1 MSDNHDRNKSE
12 LTVSGTRS
20 LAIKRSDLVK
30 RGLYLIDEVKK
41 RQVEVP
47 TDREK
52 KIIESIMC
60 DWEIH
65 YSLDINMFSSM
76 TDFYKFM
83 DTEVQFHA
91 KIDGL
96 DIEKAKEAYISWAK
110 KCHSAEYDKLFMEFF
125 NKILNDKKA
134 ISRQELMTRLEE
146 VDFQAAA
153 ENTAYTFREAAKK
166 AESEGVRYIEM
177 KKFMYAID
185 HYIEKPC
192 LERAITLLEKY
203 PSWLG
208 LFELT
213 KDTLIIR
220 LRNFKK
226 PKE

>member
-41 RQVEVP
+41 RKVEVP

-52 KIIESIMC
+52 KIIDSMMF
-60 DWEIH
+60 DWEMH
-65 YSLDINMFSSM
+65 YFQGLNMFSSM
-76 TDFYKFM
+76 TDFFKFM
-83 DTEVQFHA
+83 DTEVLFHA
-91 KIDGL
+91 IDGL
-96 DIEKAKEAYISWAK
+96 GIEKAKEAYISWAK
-110 KCHSAEYDKLFMEFF
+110 KCHPTEYDKLLTEFF
-125 NKILNDKKA
+125 NKILDDKVT

-153 ENTAYTFREAAKK
+153 KNLAYTFREVAKK

-177 KKFMYAID
+177 KEFMDVTD
-185 HYIEKPC
+185 HYIRNPC
-192 LERAITLLEKY
+192 LEKAITLLGKY
-203 PSWLG
+203 PPWLG

-213 KDTLIIR
+213 KDPLVIQT
-220 LRNFKK
+220 RNFRE